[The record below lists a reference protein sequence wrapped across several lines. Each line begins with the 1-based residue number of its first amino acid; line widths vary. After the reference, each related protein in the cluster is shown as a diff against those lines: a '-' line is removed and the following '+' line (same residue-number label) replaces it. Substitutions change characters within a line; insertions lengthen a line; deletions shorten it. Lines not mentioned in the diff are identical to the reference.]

1 MSRYFHT
8 PAYRPPTSPLI
19 NEEFS
24 FAASSEPDSMV
35 EGDRTSDS
43 ERPPVRMMDSKSTQT
58 EPQLQTEVNRE
69 DTPRMKSDAQVKLTL
84 AGLGIEEDTPN
95 SSSRTTPQLMD
106 PYSPASL
113 YNPSHQYARDVV
125 ESRTGALLLL
135 VEHVSKIL
143 MRLRQADVPNL
154 TRRLK
159 KHHLVGGDVGH
170 LSRGEMKALTN
181 EIGEMRTHFRNV
193 MEDERRL
200 GGGKNPLQDSM
211 ITKRDF
217 QLLLKL
223 FKEIFGELI
232 ELRGIVNDVTV
243 NPAAAVELRKR
254 QEAIQAEEEEVRG
267 RGKAIKGGSGLGW
280 IAAPITKLFAAPSS
294 DPPARRPSDKALL
307 QPPAIRSSAKLM
319 PSTSATTTQVSV
331 EFAST
336 GQIRRA
342 TAGLP
347 SANTDHMDELPVSP
361 ADTLTRI
368 PGLTRQGSNQPSV
381 SRIPA
386 IPLGD
391 GSSRGPPVGNNRQ
404 SLYGIFAGGSTS
416 DSHRAPARMNQTIS
430 GRHTSGRH
438 RRQLSTVVDAVID
451 DDGPDRGL
459 DEYQPPLLERT
470 LRPRGLSDSSIRT
483 TFQHHGIEIP
493 AGREDI
499 QPSASQYG
507 SYWPATSVVKTLG
520 RRIQALTGAAHPL
533 PPSPM
538 STSVADESSSA
549 SQDSTAVPSPDVITN
564 AMLQVRPNEP
574 RTIMKKRSANQLGL
588 VSPASLTDGGGFL
601 SMLSSSSTNEPA
613 VISSKHSSPGIHRS
627 ESRTRT
633 RRVQAQS

>member
-1 MSRYFHT
+1 
-8 PAYRPPTSPLI
+8 
-19 NEEFS
+19 
-24 FAASSEPDSMV
+24 MV
-35 EGDRTSDS
+35 EGDRTTDS
-43 ERPPVRMMDSKSTQT
+43 ERPAERPLRMVDSKSTQT
-58 EPQLQTEVNRE
+58 DPDPEPEIARE
-69 DTPRMKSDAQVKLTL
+69 ETPRMKSDAQIKLTL

-95 SSSRTTPQLMD
+95 SSARTTPQLLG
-106 PYSPASL
+106 PYSPASPF
-113 YNPSHQYARDVV
+113 NPSHQHARDIVD
-125 ESRTGALLLL
+125 SRTGALLSLI
-135 VEHVSKIL
+135 EHVSKIL

-159 KHHLVGGDVGH
+159 KHHLAGGDVGH

-181 EIGEMRTHFRNV
+181 EIGELRTHFRNV
-193 MEDERRL
+193 IEDERRS
-200 GGGKNPLQDSM
+200 GGGKNPLHDSM
-211 ITKRDF
+211 ITKKDF

-243 NPAAAVELRKR
+243 NPAAAIELRKR
-254 QEAIQAEEEEVRG
+254 QEAMQAEEEEARG
-267 RGKAIKGGSGLGW
+267 RGKTAKGAGGLGW

-294 DPPARRPSDKALL
+294 DPPTRRTSDKALL

-347 SANTDHMDELPVSP
+347 VVNTDHIDELPVSP
-361 ADTLTRI
+361 ADTLTKI
-368 PGLTRQGSNQPSV
+368 PGITRQGLAQPSS
-381 SRIPA
+381 SRAPA

-391 GSSRGPPVGNNRQ
+391 GSSRGPPPGNNRQ
-404 SLYGIFAGGSTS
+404 SLYGIFAGG
-416 DSHRAPARMNQTIS
+416 PQGVPPRMNHTIG
-430 GRHTSGRH
+430 GRPASGRH

-459 DEYQPPLLERT
+459 DDYQPPLLERT

-493 AGREDI
+493 AGRDD
-499 QPSASQYG
+499 QPPSTYYG

-520 RRIQALTGAAHPL
+520 RRIQALTGGTQPL

-538 STSVADESSSA
+538 SSSA
-549 SQDSTAVPSPDVITN
+549 ADDSSISQDTTVVPSPELSTK
-564 AMLQVRPNEP
+564 ATLQVRSHEP
-574 RTIMKKRSANQLGL
+574 RTIIKKRSATQLGL

-601 SMLSSSSTNEPA
+601 SMLSSSSTNEPPP
-613 VISSKHSSPGIHRS
+613 ISSKHSSPGIQRS
-627 ESRTRT
+627 ESRTR
-633 RRVQAQS
+633 RSRAHIQS